1 MIKKEVVFYT
11 MKELVEIRGA
21 KAVTTSIKVAK
32 YFGKEHEKVLK
43 EISELDCTDKFKK
56 ENFVHSRGYY
66 TMTKDGFT
74 FLVMGYKGK
83 KASRFKE
90 EYIKAFNLMEALA
103 INKQTVEYQQA
114 RIEEKA
120 ISKKQMDNLKNSCA
134 DIKPFQYMKANTI
147 ADKAVSLKFGY
158 AKMIKK
164 NDMTSDMLKERSKFL
179 EQTTALMIAQNLGI
193 NIESI
198 SNVIYN
204 HIRTH

>member
-1 MIKKEVVFYT
+1 MN

-43 EISELDCTDKFKK
+43 EISELECTDKFKK
-56 ENFVHSRGYY
+56 ENFMHVRGYY
-66 TMTKDGFT
+66 VMTKDGFT

-83 KASRFKE
+83 KASKFKE
-90 EYIKAFNLMEALA
+90 EYIKAFNIMETLA
-103 INKQTVEYQQA
+103 INKQTAEYKQA

-120 ISKKQMDNLKNSCA
+120 VSKKQMDNLKNSCA

-158 AKMIKK
+158 PKMIKK
-164 NDMTSDMLKERSKFL
+164 NDMTSDMLKERGKIL
-179 EQTTALMIAQNLGI
+179 EQTTALMIAKNLGVS
-193 NIESI
+193 IESI
-198 SNVIYN
+198 SDVIYN
-204 HIRTH
+204 HIRAH

>member
-1 MIKKEVVFYT
+1 

-21 KAVTTSIKVAK
+21 KAVTTSIKVAN
-32 YFGKEHEKVLK
+32 YFGKDHERVLK

-56 ENFVHSRGYY
+56 ENFVHTRGYY
-66 TMTKDGFT
+66 VMTKDGFT

-103 INKQTVEYQQA
+103 INKQTAEYQQA

-120 ISKKQMDNLKNSCA
+120 ISKKQMDNLKNSCT

-158 AKMIKK
+158 PKMIKK
-164 NDMTSDMLKERSKFL
+164 SDMTSEMLKQRGEIL
-179 EQTTALMIAQNLGI
+179 EQITALMIAKNLGV

>member
-1 MIKKEVVFYT
+1 

-32 YFGKEHEKVLK
+32 YFGKEHDVVLK
-43 EISELDCTDKFKK
+43 EISELDCTDKFKSD
-56 ENFVHSRGYY
+56 NFVRTKGYY

-103 INKQTVEYQQA
+103 INKQTAEYRQA

-120 ISKKQMDNLKNSCA
+120 VSKKQMDNLKNSCVG
-134 DIKPFQYMKANTI
+134 IKPFQYMKANTI

-158 AKMIKK
+158 PKMIKK
-164 NDMTSDMLKERSKFL
+164 NDMTSDMLKERGVIL
-179 EQTTALMIAQNLGI
+179 EQTTALMIAKNLGVD
-193 NIESI
+193 IESI

>member
-1 MIKKEVVFYT
+1 MN

-43 EISELDCTDKFKK
+43 EISELECTDKFKK
-56 ENFVHSRGYY
+56 ENFMRVRGYY
-66 TMTKDGFT
+66 VMTKDGFT

-83 KASRFKE
+83 KASKFKE
-90 EYIKAFNLMEALA
+90 EYIKAFNIMETLA
-103 INKQTVEYQQA
+103 INKQTAEYKQA

-120 ISKKQMDNLKNSCA
+120 VSKKQMDNLKNSCA

-158 AKMIKK
+158 PKMIKK
-164 NDMTSDMLKERSKFL
+164 HDMTSDMLKERGKIL
-179 EQTTALMIAQNLGI
+179 EQTTALMIAKNLGVSI
-193 NIESI
+193 DSI
-198 SNVIYN
+198 SDVIYN
-204 HIRTH
+204 HIRAH

>member
-1 MIKKEVVFYT
+1 

-32 YFGKEHEKVLK
+32 YFGKEHDKVIDEIK
-43 EISELDCTDKFKK
+43 ELECTDKFK
-56 ENFVHSRGYY
+56 EDNFMHTRGYY
-66 TMTKDGFT
+66 VMTKDGFT

-90 EYIKAFNLMEALA
+90 DYIKAFNLMEALA
-103 INKQTVEYQQA
+103 INKQTIEYRQA

-120 ISKKQMDNLKNSCA
+120 ISKKQMDNLKNSCT

-158 AKMIKK
+158 PKMIKK
-164 NDMTSDMLKERSKFL
+164 NDMTSDMLKERGKIL
-179 EQTTALMIAQNLGI
+179 EQTTALMVAKNLGVS
-193 NIESI
+193 IESI

-204 HIRTH
+204 HIMAH